1 MRLEPEQESI
11 LRGEQGQ
18 VLALAMRSLVDYGR
32 AFGASRLVPI
42 QSGHLAGTFGMFNLR
57 AYYKVLDRIAASG
70 LKVKVKTTCN
80 PRPGRQASIANRFL
94 FRAQRRLEA
103 RLDELGVTGNFSCVP
118 YESANVPAPGARLAW
133 AESSAVQFANSVFGA
148 RTNRNSL
155 LIDLC
160 SALTGL
166 TPEFGYLLDQN
177 RLAKILVRL
186 KARRVDASALGFLL
200 GQQAVNQVPVIEH
213 YPFSRIELKNMGGA
227 MAASG
232 AVALFHVEGITPEA
246 PDLPSVL
253 DGEPARTITIT
264 QEDLDRLR
272 ARNPERASMVVF
284 GCPQMTFEEAN
295 EIGAL
300 YAGKKTKVPTWF
312 CLIPEAKR
320 RFQETELGRRVQ
332 AAGVEVHDFCPL
344 AALTIRI
351 GKKRVLTSS
360 GKLFYYLSGTDY
372 GTVEDCLKGSGV
384 L

>member
-1 MRLEPEQESI
+1 MKLEPEQESI
-11 LRGEQGQ
+11 VRGEQGEAM
-18 VLALAMRSLVDYGR
+18 ALAMRSLVDYGR

-42 QSGHLAGTFGMFNLR
+42 QSGHLAGSFGMFNLR

-80 PRPGRQASIANRFL
+80 PRPGRESCLPNRFV

-103 RLDELGVTGNFSCVP
+103 RLDAMGVTGNYSCVP
-118 YESANVPAPGARLAW
+118 YDSANVPATGDRLAW
-133 AESSAVQFANSVFGA
+133 AESSAVQFANSVLGA

-160 SALTGL
+160 SALTGV

-177 RLAKILVRL
+177 RRGKILVKL
-186 KARRVDASALGFLL
+186 KADRIDAAALGFLL
-200 GQQAVNQVPVIEH
+200 GQKAVNQVPVIEH
-213 YPFSRIELKNMGGA
+213 HPFSRIELKNMGGA

-232 AVALFHVEGITPEA
+232 AVALFHVEGLTPEA
-246 PDLPSVL
+246 PDLKSAFDVA
-253 DGEPARTITIT
+253 PARTIDIT
-264 QEDLDRLR
+264 QQDLDSLR
-272 ARNPERASMVVF
+272 TRQPERASTVVF
-284 GCPQMTFEEAN
+284 GCPQMTFDEAN

-312 CLIPEAKR
+312 CLIPEARKR
-320 RFQETELGRRVQ
+320 FRETELGSRVQ

-344 AALTIRI
+344 AALSVRV
-351 GKKRVLTSS
+351 GKKHVLTAS

-372 GTVEDCLKGSGV
+372 GTVEDCLRGSGV